1 MVMSWNKR
9 LLSAAALALI
19 WVMACSPNETKK
31 QLPAVNDE
39 NCKTENLTKMADKE
53 QRQELASLCIRR
65 GTFKPSP
72 KREW

>member
-1 MVMSWNKR
+1 MTAKR
-9 LLSAAALALI
+9 HRSLIVLALAI
-19 WVMACSPNETKK
+19 ACVTACSPNETRK

-39 NCKTENLTKMADKE
+39 NCKTENLKKMEDKE
-53 QRQELASLCIRR
+53 TRQELASLCIRR

>member
-1 MVMSWNKR
+1 MTAKR
-9 LLSAAALALI
+9 LTSLTVIVLATAWVSA
-19 WVMACSPNETKK
+19 CETKK

-39 NCKTENLTKMADKE
+39 NCKTENLKKIEDKE
-53 QRQELASLCIRR
+53 TRQQLASLCIRR